1 MRLWAFTV
9 ALRSCDLLAR
19 KNTLVHWIQL
29 ESIFFY
35 SRAQTHTNK
44 STWFLFYRRE
54 SFTPLH
60 PLHCIENEMQAG
72 MWNTKFVV
80 GKHFPCI
87 VFFHDSLVESSRV
100 RSFVRSWKH
109 VGISICWTQLHVD
122 YVIIQA
128 APLFETHT
136 PIAMLWIY
144 TFILTL

>member
-44 STWFLFYRRE
+44 STWFLLYRRE

-60 PLHCIENEMQAG
+60 PLHCIENETQAG
-72 MWNTKFVV
+72 MWNTEFVV

-100 RSFVRSWKH
+100 RSFVRGNTLEFQFVERSYTLITSSFK
-109 VGISICWTQLHVD
+109 QLHCSK
-122 YVIIQA
+122 
-128 APLFETHT
+128 HT